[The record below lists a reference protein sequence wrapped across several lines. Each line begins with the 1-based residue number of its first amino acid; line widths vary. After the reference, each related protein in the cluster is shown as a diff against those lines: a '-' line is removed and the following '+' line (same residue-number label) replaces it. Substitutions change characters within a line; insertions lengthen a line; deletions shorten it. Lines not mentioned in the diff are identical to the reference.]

1 MSGLPADV
9 QEALRLSDSERT
21 QRQRELATQHQ
32 SAGRITD
39 DEVRAC
45 MTPEETAKLH
55 DIEKLLVR
63 MYADYRSKPFS
74 CGIADSWN
82 VAPRIFLPA
91 RGSRPEREV
100 QPGFFTVL
108 GGGEV
113 PAPAEK
119 REATGPIPLMPTTG
133 RRSALA
139 KWITDPANPLT
150 ARVMV
155 NRVWQY
161 HFGRGLVATP
171 SDLGTRGGK
180 PTHPLLLDWLA
191 SEFVAKGWSVKQLH
205 RTIMTSAAYQQQSTP
220 SKEAVDRDPANLFL
234 SHFSRRRLNA
244 DELRDSVLQVTGA
257 LNIKRGG
264 RPVVPPLSPEEKATL
279 TQRPDDAWVLTADAS
294 EYLRRS
300 IYLIQKRTFRMP
312 IMEVFDAPDS
322 MLTCP
327 RRESSTTAPQS
338 LSLLN
343 GGFTMERAR
352 SLAARI
358 SAQPDES
365 AIRSAWRE
373 VLSREPTSYETNRV
387 ATFLAAQNKNA
398 GGRNEALVELI
409 RALLNTNEFLYVD

>member
-1 MSGLPADV
+1 LV
-9 QEALRLSDSERT
+9 T
-21 QRQRELATQHQ
+21 QYE
-32 SAGRITD
+32 SAARVTD

-45 MTPEETAKLH
+45 MTPEEAAKLH
-55 DIEKLLVR
+55 EIEKALVR
-63 MYADYRSKPFS
+63 MYAGYQSKPFA

-82 VAPRIFLPA
+82 VAPRTFLPS

-113 PAPAEK
+113 PPPAEK

-161 HFGRGLVATP
+161 HFGVGLVATP

-180 PTHPLLLDWLA
+180 PTHPELLDWLA
-191 SEFVAKGWSVKQLH
+191 SEFVAKGWSTKQLH
-205 RTIMTSAAYQQQSTP
+205 RMIMTSAAWQQHSTP
-220 SKEAVDRDPANLFL
+220 SKDAVGRDPANLLL

-244 DELRDSVLQVTGA
+244 DEVRDSVLQVTGA
-257 LNIKRGG
+257 LNPKRGG
-264 RPVVPPLSPEEKATL
+264 RPVVPPLTPEEKATL
-279 TQRPDDAWVLTADAS
+279 TQRPDDSWVLTADTS
-294 EYLRRS
+294 EYARRS
-300 IYLIQKRTFRMP
+300 LYMIQKRTFRMP
-312 IMEVFDAPDS
+312 MMEVFDAPDS

-338 LSLLN
+338 LSLFN
-343 GGFTMERAR
+343 SSFTMERAR
-352 SLAARI
+352 SLTSRVAT
-358 SAQPDES
+358 ES
-365 AIRSAWRE
+365 PLENEAAIRSAWKQ
-373 VLSREPTSYETNRV
+373 VLSREPNAQEISRAN
-387 ATFLAAQNKNA
+387 AFLALQSTNA
-398 GGRNEALVELI
+398 GSRKEALVELI